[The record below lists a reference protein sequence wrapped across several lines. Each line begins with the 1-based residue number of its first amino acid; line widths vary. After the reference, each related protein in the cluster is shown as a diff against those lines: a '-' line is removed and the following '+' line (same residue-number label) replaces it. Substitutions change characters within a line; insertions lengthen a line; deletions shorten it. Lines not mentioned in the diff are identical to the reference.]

1 MPESEALCGKMAI
14 MVNEESK
21 CVGSPQLI
29 KTSHGIGCSI
39 RFRLCSMV
47 GEEKAKVV
55 KCFRSAFPKSV
66 LLETHATL
74 LHFELPPP
82 CDLSQ
87 LFHFA
92 GANLSDFVLSFSVSQ
107 NSLDQAFVN
116 FVKEQTDPVG
126 QRSKHIAVSSG
137 RCASSPPSLPRNTRS
152 AASTCRC
159 SRSHRCP

>member
-1 MPESEALCGKMAI
+1 
-14 MVNEESK
+14 
-21 CVGSPQLI
+21 
-29 KTSHGIGCSI
+29 
-39 RFRLCSMV
+39 MV

-55 KCFRSAFPKSV
+55 ERFRSAFPKSI

-92 GANLSDFVLSFSVSQ
+92 GANLSDLVLSFSVTQ

-116 FVKEQTDPVG
+116 FVKEQTDPGG
-126 QRSKHIAVSSG
+126 QRSKQIAVSSG
-137 RCASSPPSLPRNTRS
+137 EVCVVAATSPSEHTIGGIHLQPQPLTPMPVTV
-152 AASTCRC
+152 C
-159 SRSHRCP
+159 SHTTATETDQAKPKS